1 MVELSA
7 PRLTGWGMAE
17 APDPELTRLR
27 DVLVDRG
34 APRPLLHKLDL
45 LDGAGDIPK
54 TLLAMLESRIPGNA
68 EAAIGGILFSF
79 LGMLEPAG
87 PLEAELSGAQFIS
100 LLRRGASDEADV
112 PRMLADLIEQAA
124 VTKTPEALAMLRVLA
139 VLRPPQVRQPATEAA
154 DRLGLPDPGW
164 VRGLGTPKPR
174 TGFGYTDASGA
185 KETVCVTFA
194 YGWKRHAIVVQIGH
208 DLGGGVQNC
217 FFFTQRVRVL
227 VTAQRDAARDQN
239 ADFLDYKPARA
250 REILDQALA
259 QPSCPETQV
268 QVEDIDM
275 YLGLVRSRV
284 ELLPK

>member
-1 MVELSA
+1 
-7 PRLTGWGMAE
+7 MAE
-17 APDPELTRLR
+17 PPDPELSRLR

-100 LLRRGASDEADV
+100 LLRLGAPDDV
-112 PRMLADLIEQAA
+112 PALLADLIDKAA
-124 VTKTPEALAMLRVLA
+124 VTKKPEALAMLRVLA
-139 VLRPPQVRQPATEAA
+139 VLGPPQVRQQATEAA

-174 TGFGYTDASGA
+174 AGFGYTDASGA
-185 KETVCVTFA
+185 KETIAVIFA
-194 YGWKRHAIVVQIGH
+194 YGWKRHAIVVQIAH

-217 FFFTQRVRVL
+217 FFFTERVRVL
-227 VTAQRDAARDQN
+227 LTAQRDAARDQN
-239 ADFLDYKPARA
+239 AEFLDHKPARA

-259 QPSCPETQV
+259 QPPCPETQV

-275 YLGLVRSRV
+275 YLDLVRSRV